1 MFACCDE
8 FGKGDKQLSY
18 DCKTNL
24 PGGGTCN
31 DEDDC
36 KANYKNGLAVIEAE
50 KLKGDTDDDEDQ
62 LMQWVIV
69 LSVVILG
76 GSILIGMFI
85 VFWRTNCCG

>member
-1 MFACCDE
+1 M
-8 FGKGDKQLSY
+8 SY

-50 KLKGDTDDDEDQ
+50 KLKGDTDDDED
-62 LMQWVIV
+62 
-69 LSVVILG
+69 
-76 GSILIGMFI
+76 
-85 VFWRTNCCG
+85 